1 MMVLRKIF
9 GIFLLFFS
17 GVFILALLSSGYS
30 VLSKIPGESSAERVG
45 YIIGVLSVDLLFGFL
60 IYFMIKRGLFYL
72 KDTKN

>member
-1 MMVLRKIF
+1 MVVFRKIF

-17 GVFILALLSSGYS
+17 GVFILALLSSGFS
-30 VLSKIPGESSAERVG
+30 VLSKPFSGSSAERVG
-45 YIIGVLSVDLLFGFL
+45 YVIGVLSVDLLFGFL